1 MAHAGCTSCTVDVST
16 QALLQVLTS
25 AAAGCR
31 GFTVAPA
38 GSTLLAA
45 APAAPVAPALPFSF
59 GLPPVPLQKPVSALL
74 GYPEQTHHGALSW
87 SDDSMYASHI
97 MLKRMPS

>member
-1 MAHAGCTSCTVDVST
+1 MTTEHQDALLTCIVNVWA

-25 AAAGCR
+25 DAAGCR

-45 APAAPVAPALPFSF
+45 APAAPFSF
-59 GLPPVPLQKPVSALL
+59 GLPPVPLQKPISALL
-74 GYPEQTHHGALSW
+74 GYLEVSRGAE
-87 SDDSMYASHI
+87 ME
-97 MLKRMPS
+97 